1 MGLLNP
7 VIATLF
13 ADTKE
18 YMAKM
23 TEAEEKMGK
32 FGLAAE
38 ASSTKFNKF
47 ASKAST
53 AVIGLGGAIA
63 GYAVDQALKFNDVL
77 DKIQNQTNASA
88 GEIDK
93 LKTSILNISSQT
105 AISSDNI
112 GNAFLQVEK
121 AGYRGKAAYDLVNAA
136 AKASAIT
143 GGDVVST
150 TQSVVAIQRLQ
161 IARGM
166 DVAAIS
172 DLMVNANKMHIGSLE
187 SLTGVLTGKVGGALA
202 AAGLNLAEMASVSSV
217 ASQAGFG
224 TAKAYTS
231 LATGLEKIENP
242 TSASAKQM
250 KALGLNAEQ
259 LASVARKPG
268 TGLVDVLKMLE
279 TQSRKTGIPMNTL
292 IKDTFGPASIGLVS
306 TLATNL
312 NQVAQA
318 NKTLQASSGG
328 KLDLTFGLTSQQLNF
343 KLKQLEQQS
352 KNALT
357 GFGLLLLPSVETLAN
372 WTQEAVKYFDK
383 HPPIQKIATAA
394 TIGIFATAVVYKLAS
409 GLGKLFGGLGKI
421 AGGVKSVVTG
431 EQAVTQI
438 SLLTEIAANTAEM
451 AGLQAVANEEL
462 AVADIEAGGTGI
474 LGKALMALGA
484 GDLGLVS
491 GAALAITAGVLAAQ
505 FGPSSQQ
512 SQAAVAAGAVFNGR
526 GYSRPLTSAAMHGT
540 DNYLGY
546 GYRPSGFGIVKK
558 PTVTTTH
565 KFKVVK

>member
-23 TEAEEKMGK
+23 SEAEEKMHK
-32 FGLAAE
+32 FGKSAE
-38 ASSTKFNKF
+38 LSSTKFSKF

-53 AVIGLGGAIA
+53 AVIGLGAGIA
-63 GYAVDQALKFNDVL
+63 GYAVDEALKFNEVL

-93 LKTSILNISSQT
+93 LKTSILNVSSQT

-121 AGYRGKAAYDLVNAA
+121 AGYRGKAAYNLVDAA

-150 TQSVVAIQRLQ
+150 TQSVIAIQKLQ
-161 IARGM
+161 IAKGM

-172 DLMVNANKMHIGSLE
+172 DLMVNANKMHIGSLQ

-250 KALGLNAEQ
+250 KALGLNAEV
-259 LASVARKPG
+259 LAATARKPG

-279 TQSRKTGIPMNTL
+279 LQSRKTGIPMNTL

-312 NQVAQA
+312 NQVANA
-318 NKTLQASSGG
+318 NKTLQASSGA
-328 KLDLTFGLTSQQLNF
+328 DLGIKFGITSKQLNQQ
-343 KLKQLEQQS
+343 LKQLETQS

-357 GFGLLLLPSVETLAN
+357 GFGLLLLPDVSAIAN
-372 WTQEAVKYFDK
+372 WVSSAVKYTDK
-383 HPPIQKIATAA
+383 HPIVRTIATDAA
-394 TIGIFATAVVYKLAS
+394 IGIFASAVVFKIAS
-409 GLGKLFGGLGKI
+409 GLGKVFGGIGKI

-431 EQAVTQI
+431 EQAATQI
-438 SLLTEIAANTAEM
+438 GLLTEIAANTAEM
-451 AGLQAVANEEL
+451 AGLQVVANEEL
-462 AVADIEAGGTGI
+462 AVADIKAGGTGM
-474 LGKALMALGA
+474 LGKALTALGA
-484 GDLGLVS
+484 GGLGLVS

-505 FGPSSQQ
+505 FGPSAQQ

-526 GYSRPLTSAAMHGT
+526 GYSRPLTYDSMHGT
-540 DNYLGY
+540 ENYLGY
-546 GYRPSGFGIVKK
+546 GYRPSGFGITTGKT
-558 PTVTTTH
+558 TVTI
-565 KFKVVK
+565 KAKVK

>member
-1 MGLLNP
+1 MLSP
-7 VIATLF
+7 IIATLF

-250 KALGLNAEQ
+250 KALGLNAET
-259 LASVARKPG
+259 LAATARKPG

-292 IKDTFGPASIGLVS
+292 IKDTFGPP
-306 TLATNL
+306 
-312 NQVAQA
+312 
-318 NKTLQASSGG
+318 
-328 KLDLTFGLTSQQLNF
+328 
-343 KLKQLEQQS
+343 
-352 KNALT
+352 
-357 GFGLLLLPSVETLAN
+357 PSVSSRPSPQTS
-372 WTQEAVKYFDK
+372 TKSHRRTRRSK
-383 HPPIQKIATAA
+383 HR
-394 TIGIFATAVVYKLAS
+394 
-409 GLGKLFGGLGKI
+409 
-421 AGGVKSVVTG
+421 
-431 EQAVTQI
+431 
-438 SLLTEIAANTAEM
+438 
-451 AGLQAVANEEL
+451 AVAN
-462 AVADIEAGGTGI
+462 
-474 LGKALMALGA
+474 
-484 GDLGLVS
+484 S
-491 GAALAITAGVLAAQ
+491 
-505 FGPSSQQ
+505 
-512 SQAAVAAGAVFNGR
+512 
-526 GYSRPLTSAAMHGT
+526 TS
-540 DNYLGY
+540 
-546 GYRPSGFGIVKK
+546 PSG
-558 PTVTTTH
+558 
-565 KFKVVK
+565 

>member
-250 KALGLNAEQ
+250 KALGLNAET
-259 LASVARKPG
+259 LAATARKPG

-292 IKDTFGPASIGLVS
+292 IKDTFGPSSIGLVS

-328 KLDLTFGLTSQQLNF
+328 KLDLTFGLTSEQLNF

-372 WTQEAVKYFDK
+372 WTQGAVKYFDK
-383 HPPIQKIATAA
+383 HPLIQKIATDA